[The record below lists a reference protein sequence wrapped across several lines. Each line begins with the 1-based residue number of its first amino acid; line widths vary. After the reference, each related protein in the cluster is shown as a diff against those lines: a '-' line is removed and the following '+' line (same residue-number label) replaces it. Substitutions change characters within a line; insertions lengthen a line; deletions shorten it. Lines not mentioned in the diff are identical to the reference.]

1 MSIDK
6 PADDARKPDYSFIDV
21 KAKADSSLLSER
33 KTLIT
38 QQETQIKRLDKVG
51 RIESEGTF
59 LGMPG
64 LSFFFDQFASEMLSK
79 ASKASN
85 LLEL

>member
-6 PADDARKPDYSFIDV
+6 PADDTRKPDYSFIDV

-38 QQETQIKRLDKVG
+38 QQETQIKRLDKVD